1 VPDLQRIGAK
11 NRPVSNVLA
20 EGAVRRAT
28 LLRAVQPAFRLRCR
42 RRQLVCACLSRSPP
56 FERARA
62 AMTYGDVSQNLIL
75 AFKHGDRLD
84 LAPLVVFWLFAAGG
98 ALIADADVVVPV
110 PMHPGRLHRRRYN
123 QAAVLARG
131 RRHRPSGNEAHAHS
145 EWAKSQGLRENHRRM
160 IALTEAARQ
169 KLREQHM
176 LLIDDVL
183 TTGAAVT
190 ASTRALLS
198 TRASQVDA
206 LTLARV
212 I

>member
-1 VPDLQRIGAK
+1 
-11 NRPVSNVLA
+11 
-20 EGAVRRAT
+20 
-28 LLRAVQPAFRLRCR
+28 
-42 RRQLVCACLSRSPP
+42 
-56 FERARA
+56 
-62 AMTYGDVSQNLIL
+62 MTYGDVSQNLIL